1 MVLSFIPLK
10 GDQKLPDTLS
20 ITANLTTSLNPT
32 CGTKDKTLYVG
43 CKIEFLTFPTNVLQ
57 CLTMNTLTIRLPDE
71 LKADLQK
78 FSQEQN
84 KPVSDVVRESIRRY
98 VAIEKFR
105 AIRKKVL
112 PFAEAQ
118 GFLTDEDVFKAIS

>member
-1 MVLSFIPLK
+1 LK
-10 GDQKLPDTLS
+10 SLEALAAPDL
-20 ITANLTTSLNPT
+20 
-32 CGTKDKTLYVG
+32 GVG
-43 CKIEFLTFPTNVLQ
+43 CKIEFLTFSASVLQ
-57 CLTMNTLTIRLPDE
+57 CLTMSTLTIRLPDE

-78 FSQEQN
+78 FSREQN